1 MFKYEN
7 KHNFEKV
14 VVFLKLVLSDYDFTL
29 NNVIPWVTAA
39 APCQSMAAEQV
50 SSRVAEFLSEDE
62 RGRSSRSSRAESIG
76 RGASHSSP
84 GFQALTY

>member
-29 NNVIPWVTAA
+29 NNVIP
-39 APCQSMAAEQV
+39 
-50 SSRVAEFLSEDE
+50 
-62 RGRSSRSSRAESIG
+62 
-76 RGASHSSP
+76 
-84 GFQALTY
+84 